1 MNTPVIR
8 PRIIVEAPTAD
19 IQPGRGFYQL
29 EEDALHVQI
38 AEYDRKRRMFSFL
51 ESEKSRLDFDRTG
64 KLIFIELMVP
74 RRQWTVWQDFR
85 VPEHARPAVLRWVD
99 FRKPL
104 KPPQLFTDP
113 HRLHLCMEFGGDDG
127 DEVYRIAGSVLVG
140 GTGNRG
146 LSQIHQPPLLRALRL
161 CD

>member
-29 EEDALHVQI
+29 EEDAL
-38 AEYDRKRRMFSFL
+38 
-51 ESEKSRLDFDRTG
+51 SRLDFDRTG

-127 DEVYRIAGSVLVG
+127 DEVYRIAGSVLVE
-140 GTGNRG
+140 TYR
-146 LSQIHQPPLLRALRL
+146 QKEVRRL
-161 CD
+161 WISDIVDDLAGQEIAAFRKYISRRS